1 MPSNFAKWKKYLRTT
16 NHDIITTVSNTMVSE
31 QSIPPA
37 VQFTPVIGIDLGT
50 CYSAVGIYQG
60 GRVEIIANSQGN
72 RTTPSWVAFTDTERL
87 VGDAAKNQ
95 AAMNPTNTVYDAKR
109 LIGRKFDDKSVVDD
123 MKLWSFGVTNDGH
136 NNPKI
141 KVSYMGEEK
150 LFAPEEISAMVLT
163 NMKQT
168 AEEYLGHPVTRA
180 VITVPAYFGDSQRQ
194 ATKDAGLIA
203 GLEVL
208 RIINEPTAAAI
219 AYGLDNMDD
228 TEKHVLIFDLGG
240 GTFDVTVLSIEG
252 GIFEVLSTGGDSHL
266 GGEDLDNRL
275 VEHFANEIS
284 RKLKE
289 DVKKNPRALKRLKV
303 ACEKVKRNLS
313 SSAQT
318 TIELDSL
325 INGKDFTS
333 SITRAR
339 FEELSM
345 DYFRKCMDTVEKV
358 MKDAKMDKS
367 KIDDIVL
374 VGGSSRIPKVQQM
387 LKEFFN
393 GKELN
398 RSINPD
404 EAVAYGAAVQGHI
417 LGGGKDDKTKD
428 LLLLDVAPLS
438 VGIETS
444 GQVMTPIIQRNTTIP
459 CKKSQIFSTYADNQ
473 TAVTIKV
480 FEGERSFTKD
490 CHPLGNFELSN
501 IPPAPRG
508 VPQIE
513 VTFEIDTNGIMQVL
527 AEEKGTG
534 NKHKITITND
544 TGRLNKADIEKMLK
558 EAEKFADDDKRNKG
572 RVDAKV
578 ELENYIYNMKSTLG
592 KDTVKLAEADKKKM
606 LDAMDDGLRW
616 LESNQTATKDEFED
630 QLKTLTGIMEPF
642 VKGMYGDGADKGP
655 VDIGAADLD

>member
-1 MPSNFAKWKKYLRTT
+1 MQNGKKYLRTT

-141 KVSYMGEEK
+141 KVSYMGEDK

-358 MKDAKMDKS
+358 MKDSKMDKS

-642 VKGMYGDGADKGP
+642 VKGMYGDGVDKGP

>member
-1 MPSNFAKWKKYLRTT
+1 
-16 NHDIITTVSNTMVSE
+16 MVSE

-141 KVSYMGEEK
+141 KVSYMGEDK

-358 MKDAKMDKS
+358 MKDSKMDKS

-642 VKGMYGDGADKGP
+642 VKGMYGDGVDKGP